1 MSDMNNEE
9 SQLLDDDVV
18 PQEYPPDQP
27 LGVDER
33 LTPIEEQSGETLGHR
48 VAREVPDDLGI
59 EDERTGDYRQVGTL
73 VDAGDEYNLDLEA
86 DMVASEIAPEVPLEQ
101 LDSGDLAF
109 GDDTLR
115 DVTQEKE
122 GTMPA
127 EEAAMHLTDPPPM
140 GDGDGYLED

>member
-1 MSDMNNEE
+1 MSDTNNEE

-27 LGVDER
+27 LGVNER
-33 LTPIEEQSGETLGHR
+33 LTAAEEQIDEPLADR
-48 VAREVPDDLGI
+48 VAREVPDELAM
-59 EDERTGDYRQVGTL
+59 EESAGDYRQVGAL

-86 DMVASEIAPEVPLEQ
+86 DMVASEILPEGSIEQ
-101 LDSGDLAF
+101 LDVDDIAS

-115 DVTQEKE
+115 DMTQERE
-122 GTMPA
+122 GVIPA

>member
-27 LGVDER
+27 LGVNER
-33 LTPIEEQSGETLGHR
+33 LTPSEEQVDESLADR
-48 VAREVPDDLGI
+48 VAREVPDDLAM
-59 EDERTGDYRQVGTL
+59 EESAADYGQVGTL
-73 VDAGDEYNLDLEA
+73 VDAGDEFNLDLEA
-86 DMVASEIAPEVPLEQ
+86 DMVASEVAPEVRFDQ
-101 LDSGDLAF
+101 LDSGDIAF

-122 GTMPA
+122 GVIPA